1 MIKYIFITGGVVSSL
16 GKGIAAASLAA
27 ILESRGLKVTLLKL
41 DPYIN
46 VDPGTMSPF
55 QHGEVFVTEDGA
67 ETDLDLGHYERFV
80 SAKMRKSNN
89 FTTGQ
94 IYESVIRKERR
105 GEYLGKTVQV
115 IPHITNEIQ
124 AFIERGAAASYDG
137 HADVAIVEIGGT
149 VGDIESLPFLEAVRQ
164 MGLRRGRN
172 STAYV
177 HLTLVPYIATA
188 GELKTKPTQ
197 HSVQKLREIGI
208 FPTALL
214 CRADRQI
221 SAEEMEKISLFSNVR
236 PEAVISMPDVDSIY
250 KIPLVL
256 HEQGLDRIVCEELGL
271 ILPPADLSV
280 WIKLVHA
287 MSHPKFE
294 VTIGMV
300 GKYVELTES
309 YKSLIE
315 ALRHA
320 GIHTATRVNIEY
332 IDSEAIEANGTD
344 ELVKLDAILV
354 PGGFGKRGVEGKITA
369 IRYARENKLPYL
381 GICLGMQLAVIEY
394 ARNVTNM
401 ADANSTEFNPETE
414 HPVVALI
421 TEWRNSEGRAEMRS
435 ASSDKGGTMRLG
447 AQRCPVKLGTLAASI
462 YGTEVNERHRHRYE
476 VNNYYV
482 PLLEKSGLIISAST
496 PSENLP
502 EIMELPQ
509 SVHPWFVGVQ
519 FHPEFT
525 STPREGHPLFKAF
538 VEATVQQHQAAL
550 TQTLAA
556 TKQKV
561 RM

>member
-1 MIKYIFITGGVVSSL
+1 MTKYIFITGGVVSSL

-27 ILESRGLKVTLLKL
+27 ILESRKLKVTMLKL

-67 ETDLDLGHYERFV
+67 ETDLDLGHYERFI
-80 SAKMRKSNN
+80 SAKMRKANN

-124 AFIERGAAASYDG
+124 AFVERGAAASHDG
-137 HADVAIVEIGGT
+137 KADVAIVEIGGT
-149 VGDIESLPFLEAVRQ
+149 VGDIESLPFLEAARQ
-164 MGLRRGRN
+164 MGLRLARN
-172 STAYV
+172 QVAYV

-208 FPTALL
+208 LPTALL
-214 CRADRQI
+214 CRADRPI
-221 SAEEMEKISLFSNVR
+221 PDDERAKISLFANVR
-236 PEAVISMPDVDSIY
+236 EEGVISMWDVDSIY
-250 KIPLVL
+250 KVPQVL
-256 HEQGLDRIVCEELGL
+256 HEQGLDRLICEELAL
-271 ILPPADLSV
+271 NAPPADLSV
-280 WIKLVHA
+280 WNNLIKAQENPTH
-287 MSHPKFE
+287 E

-320 GIHTATRVNIEY
+320 GIHTSTRVNIEY
-332 IDSEAIEANGTD
+332 LDSEVIETDGTGC
-344 ELVKLDAILV
+344 LAKLDAILV
-354 PGGFGKRGVEGKITA
+354 PGGFGKRGTEGKIAA
-369 IRYARENKLPYL
+369 IRYAREHKVPYL

-394 ARNVTNM
+394 ARHVAGM
-401 ADANSTEFNPETE
+401 ADANSTEFNLETE

-421 TEWRNSEGRAEMRS
+421 TEWLDRDGKVAKRS
-435 ASSDKGGTMRLG
+435 ADSDLGGTMRLG
-447 AQRCPVKLGTLAASI
+447 SQRCPIKSGTKAQQI
-462 YGTEVNERHRHRYE
+462 YGDEVNERHRHRYE
-476 VNNYYV
+476 VNNHYV
-482 PLLEKSGLIISAST
+482 PALEQAGLIISART
-496 PSENLP
+496 PSEDLP
-502 EIMELPQ
+502 EMMELPL
-509 SVHPWFVGVQ
+509 SMHPWFVGVQ

-525 STPREGHPLFKAF
+525 STPRDGHPLFKAY
-538 VEATVQQHQAAL
+538 VEAAVAHKEKA
-550 TQTLAA
+550 
-556 TKQKV
+556 
-561 RM
+561 

>member
-1 MIKYIFITGGVVSSL
+1 LRLACFTVSSRPMTKYIFITGGVVSSL

-27 ILESRGLKVTLLKL
+27 ILESRGLKVTMLKL

-67 ETDLDLGHYERFV
+67 ETDLDLGHYERFI
-80 SAKMRKSNN
+80 SAKMRKANN

-124 AFIERGAAASYDG
+124 AFVERGAAASHDG
-137 HADVAIVEIGGT
+137 KADVAIVEIGGT
-149 VGDIESLPFLEAVRQ
+149 VGDIESLPFLEAARQ
-164 MGLRRGRN
+164 MGLRLARN
-172 STAYV
+172 QVAYV

-208 FPTALL
+208 QPNALL
-214 CRADRQI
+214 CRADRRI
-221 SAEEMEKISLFSNVR
+221 PDDERAKISLFANIR
-236 PEAVISMPDVDSIY
+236 EEGVISMWDVDSIY
-250 KIPLVL
+250 KVPEIL
-256 HEQGLDRIVCEELGL
+256 HEQGLDDLVCEALAL
-271 ILPPADLSV
+271 DAPVADLSV
-280 WIKLVHA
+280 WRNLIAAQNNPQH
-287 MSHPKFE
+287 E
-294 VTIGMV
+294 ITIGMV
-300 GKYVELTES
+300 GKYVDLTES

-332 IDSEAIEANGTD
+332 LDSEVIEAEGTAS
-344 ELVKLDAILV
+344 LAALDAILV
-354 PGGFGKRGVEGKITA
+354 PGGFGKRGTEGKIAA
-369 IRYARENKLPYL
+369 IRYARENKIPYL

-394 ARNVTNM
+394 ARHVAGM
-401 ADANSTEFNPETE
+401 SDANSTEFNLETE

-421 TEWRNSEGRAEMRS
+421 TEWLDRDGKVAKRS
-435 ASSDKGGTMRLG
+435 ADSDLGGTMRLG
-447 AQRCPVKLGTLAASI
+447 SQRCPIKPGTLAQRI
-462 YGTEVNERHRHRYE
+462 YGDDVNERHRHRYE
-476 VNNYYV
+476 VNNHYV
-482 PLLEKSGLIISAST
+482 PALEQAGLVIAART
-496 PSENLP
+496 PSEELP

-509 SVHPWFVGVQ
+509 SLHPWFVGVQ

-525 STPREGHPLFKAF
+525 STPRDGHPLFRAY
-538 VEATVQQHQAAL
+538 VEAAVARKENQ
-550 TQTLAA
+550 
-556 TKQKV
+556 
-561 RM
+561 